1 MSTPEEKLYQLKI
14 SNVIIFSFSFP
25 TSFPQ
30 NSPTS
35 FPQNRLEVFCVLI
48 QVTFKKI
55 EIKIKSIYLVSSF
68 DRFIL
73 Y

>member
-14 SNVIIFSFSFP
+14 SNVIIFSFSF
-25 TSFPQ
+25 
-30 NSPTS
+30 PTS